1 MMSEARWNRRRPKA
15 LSNGGGKGFSANQ
28 ATPLWHQLDKG
39 MGLCYKNSAFFRWL
53 RKQVLIFVLSGIDKT
68 IAHDISFIQ

>member
-1 MMSEARWNRRRPKA
+1 MSEARWNRRRPKA

-39 MGLCYKNSAFFRWL
+39 MGLCYKNLACFRWL
-53 RKQVLIFVLSGIDKT
+53 KESIYFSIIRY
-68 IAHDISFIQ
+68 